1 MRNGRRWLY
10 LSIVVLTLVQCGWW
24 IFSGWFMWYLRGL
37 MLDASSPQIAE
48 NTRFA
53 VAMLVVAAMNIG
65 ALFCF
70 LARPETWGRL
80 LLAAV
85 LIGNIAFCS
94 WASFSREN
102 IGWLVLGGV
111 PAVITLTLVALFRS
125 RPNETSPVSS

>member
-24 IFSGWFMWYLRGL
+24 AFSGWFMWYLRGF
-37 MLDASSPQIAE
+37 MLEPSSPQIAE
-48 NTRFA
+48 NMRFA
-53 VAMLVVAAMNIG
+53 LAMLVVAAINIG

-70 LARPETWGRL
+70 LARPQTWGRL

-94 WASFSREN
+94 WASLSREN
-102 IGWLVLGGV
+102 IGWLVLGGS
-111 PAVITLTLVALFRS
+111 PALVTLILVVLFR
-125 RPNETSPVSS
+125 PKAGEILPVRS